1 MPKSLAKM
9 VRAKLNAGILPL
21 DDPVRR
27 WASFGTGK
35 QCSVCEE
42 PIPPSQTEYELRY
55 DDREPLQFHVVCH
68 DLWDGERRHSSKYR
82 RRA

>member
-1 MPKSLAKM
+1 MPKSLSEM

-21 DDPVRR
+21 EDPVRT

-35 QCSVCEE
+35 QCAVCEQ
-42 PIPPSQTEYELRY
+42 PIQSSQTEYELRY
-55 DDREPLQFHVVCH
+55 DDREPLRFHVVCH
-68 DLWDGERRHSSKYR
+68 GSWDSERRRSNRYR